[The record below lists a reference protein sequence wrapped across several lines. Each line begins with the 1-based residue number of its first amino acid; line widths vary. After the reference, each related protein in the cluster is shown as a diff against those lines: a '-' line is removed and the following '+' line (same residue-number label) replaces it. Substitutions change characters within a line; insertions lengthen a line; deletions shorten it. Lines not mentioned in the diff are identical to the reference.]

1 MPMTPKQ
8 IIRLLEYN
16 GFYLV
21 RSNGSHR
28 LYRNPTTKKC
38 TIVPYHNKELK
49 KGTEQ
54 NILNKAGILK

>member
-8 IIRLLEYN
+8 IIRLLENN

-28 LYRNPTTKKC
+28 LYRNPSTNKS
-38 TIVPYHNKELK
+38 TIVPYHNRELK

-54 NILNKAGILK
+54 NILNQAGLFK